1 MRVVKTISAMQ
12 RLALQW
18 RRSGLRVALVPTM
31 GYLHAGHVSLV
42 QRARKIAGPKG
53 QVVVSIYVNP
63 TQFAPT
69 EDLSR
74 YPRDFQRDQKLCRE
88 AGADV
93 IFYPTDSQMYPGKA
107 EGDYSTY
114 VVEENLSRTM
124 EGVSR
129 PTHFRGVTTV
139 CAKLFQIVLPDVAV
153 FGAKDF
159 QQAALMKRMVRDL
172 NFPMKIVVA
181 PTVRESDGLAMS
193 SRNRYLDAE
202 QRPQAVALW
211 QAIQHAKAAVKKSK
225 RPLDAEKLRQE
236 LHTLIQQRPAARV
249 DYIQFFDPKTF
260 AADTTVTRGTHLA
273 LAVFVGKT
281 RLIDNA
287 AL

>member
-18 RRSGLRVALVPTM
+18 RRSGARVSLVPTM

-42 QRARKIAGPKG
+42 QRARKMAGPKG
-53 QVVVSIYVNP
+53 HVVVSIYVNP

-93 IFYPTDSQMYPGKA
+93 IFYPTDEQMYPGQA

-114 VVEENLSRTM
+114 VVEEKLSRPM
-124 EGVSR
+124 EGASR

-139 CAKLFQIVLPDVAV
+139 CAKLFQIVLPDVAI

-181 PTVRESDGLAMS
+181 PTVRELDGLAMS
-193 SRNRYLDAE
+193 SRNRYLYAE
-202 QRPQAVALW
+202 QRPQATALW
-211 QAIQHAKAAVKKSK
+211 QAIQHARAAVKKSK
-225 RPLDAEKLRQE
+225 RPLDAEKLRRE
-236 LHTLIQQRPAARV
+236 LHALIEQQPVARV
-249 DYIQFFDPKTF
+249 DYIQFFDSRNFTSAPIVK
-260 AADTTVTRGTHLA
+260 RGTHLA

>member
-1 MRVVKTISAMQ
+1 MRVVKTVSSMQ

-18 RRSGLRVALVPTM
+18 RRSGLRVCLVPTM
-31 GYLHAGHVSLV
+31 GYLHAGHTSLV
-42 QRARKIAGPKG
+42 KRARQLAGVKG

-88 AGADV
+88 AGADI
-93 IFYPTDSQMYPGKA
+93 IFYPTDEQMYPGKA
-107 EGDYSTY
+107 AGDYSTY

-124 EGVSR
+124 EGASR

-139 CAKLFQIVLPDVAV
+139 CAKLFQITLPDVAI

-172 NFPMKIVVA
+172 NFPMRIVVA
-181 PTVRESDGLAMS
+181 PTVREPDGLAMS

-202 QRPQAVALW
+202 QRPQATALW
-211 QAIQHAKAAVKKSK
+211 QAIQYARAAVKKSK
-225 RPLDAEKLRQE
+225 RPLDAKKLQSE
-236 LHTLIQQRPAARV
+236 LRALIEQRPAARV
-249 DYIQFFDPKTF
+249 DYVQFFDSQTF
-260 AADTTVTRGTHLA
+260 AAASTVTRGTHLA

-287 AL
+287 VM

>member
-1 MRVVKTISAMQ
+1 MRVLKTISAMQ

-18 RRSGLRVALVPTM
+18 RRTGLRVALVPTM
-31 GYLHAGHVSLV
+31 GYLHAGHISLV
-42 QRARKIAGPKG
+42 QRARRLAGPKG

-69 EDLSR
+69 EDLSC
-74 YPRDFQRDQKLCRE
+74 YPRDFRRDQKLCRE
-88 AGADV
+88 TGADV
-93 IFYPTDSQMYPGKA
+93 IFYPTDQQMYPGKA
-107 EGDYSTY
+107 EGGYSTY

-124 EGVSR
+124 EGASR

-139 CAKLFQIVLPDVAV
+139 CAKLFHLVLPDYAL

-159 QQAALMKRMVRDL
+159 QQAALMQCMVRDL
-172 NFPMKIVVA
+172 NFPMRIVVA
-181 PTVRESDGLAMS
+181 PTVREPDGLAMS

-202 QRPQAVALW
+202 QRPQATALW
-211 QAIQHAKAAVKKSK
+211 QAIRHAKAVVKKSR
-225 RPLDAEKLRQE
+225 RPLDAEKLRRDLQA
-236 LHTLIQQRPAARV
+236 LIQQQPAARV
-249 DYIQFFDPKTF
+249 DYIQFFDPQTF
-260 AADTTVTRGTHLA
+260 AAARSVTRGTHVA

>member
-1 MRVVKTISAMQ
+1 MQ
-12 RLALQW
+12 RLALGW
-18 RRSGLRVALVPTM
+18 RRRGLEVGFVPTM
-31 GYLHAGHVSLV
+31 GYLHAGHLALV
-42 QRARKIAGPKG
+42 RRARRLVGPRG

-69 EDLSR
+69 EDLAK
-74 YPRDFQRDQKLCRE
+74 YPRDLPRDLRLCRE

-93 IFYPTDSQMYPGKA
+93 VFCPTDAAMYPGRA
-107 EGDYSTY
+107 AGGYSTY
-114 VVEENLSRTM
+114 VSEEALGQGM
-124 EGVSR
+124 EGGSR
-129 PTHFRGVTTV
+129 PTHFRGVTTIV
-139 CAKLFQIVLPDVAV
+139 AKLFNLVLPDVAV

-159 QQAALMKRMVRDL
+159 QQAALMKRMVHDL

-181 PTVRESDGLAMS
+181 PTVRERDGLAMS

-211 QAIQHAKAAVKKSK
+211 QAIQHARAAVKKSK
-225 RPLDAEKLRQE
+225 PPLDAEKLRAE
-236 LHTLIQQRPAARV
+236 LHALIQQRPAARV
-249 DYIQFFDPKTF
+249 DYIQFFDPETF
-260 AADTTVTRGTHLA
+260 AAAQTVTRGTHLA
-273 LAVFVGKT
+273 LVVFVGKT